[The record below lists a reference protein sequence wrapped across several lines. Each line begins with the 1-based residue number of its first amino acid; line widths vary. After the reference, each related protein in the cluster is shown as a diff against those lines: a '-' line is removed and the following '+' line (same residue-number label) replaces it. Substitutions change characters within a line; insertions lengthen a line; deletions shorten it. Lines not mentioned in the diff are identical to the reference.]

1 MCIRDRLPIAAPMP
15 TVAKLACLRL
25 LGGVFGGRPPD
36 EVDVYI
42 ETLSQPAQV
51 RATTLLYRQFLT
63 REVGPLLARRY
74 AGVRLT
80 VPVHYMVGD
89 EDLLFYDGI
98 VDEPAPHA
106 DTDYHGEVLRGVGH
120 FIPDE
125 VPDLLR
131 ERVLGL
137 LSAQGSQGK
146 VATPR

>member
-1 MCIRDRLPIAAPMP
+1 
-15 TVAKLACLRL
+15 
-25 LGGVFGGRPPD
+25 LGGRAPD
-36 EVDVYI
+36 EADVYV

-51 RATTLLYRQFLT
+51 RATTLMYRQFLL

-74 AGVRLT
+74 AGQRLT
-80 VPVHYMVGD
+80 VPVHYLVGD

-106 DTDYHGEVLRGVGH
+106 DAEYRGEVLRGVGH

-131 ERVLGL
+131 DRVLGL
-137 LSAQGSQGK
+137 LSAQGPQGK
-146 VATPR
+146 VASPR